1 MKKWTFRLSI
11 IFNLIFILGWLLN
24 YMNSP
29 TYELGRLKEDV
40 NVGIFTGEKMMFKL
54 PKGITVRNISQNGIS
69 AIGQFENNRFEIV
82 FTSDD
87 DLVDYNVKKDSF
99 FPFGNFYSVEK
110 IQQE

>member
-11 IFNLIFILGWLLN
+11 IFNIIFVIGWLLN

-40 NVGIFTGEKMMFKL
+40 NVGFFTGEKKMFKL
-54 PKGITVRNISQNGIS
+54 PKGITVRNISQNGIA

-82 FTSDD
+82 LTSDD
-87 DLVDYNVKKDSF
+87 DLVDYNINKDSLF
-99 FPFGNFYSVEK
+99 TFGNFYSVEK
-110 IQQE
+110 VNHK